1 MPGILVLF
9 LSTLLLHLITGQV
22 NHTLAAWQLHVFA
35 GGLAVTFAGLHFPR
49 GAGLIAVIL
58 AGLLADAA
66 SPLAFGTQATL
77 FGAAFLAVQQVRDRV
92 PTDLVW
98 PRVGVALLANGGIF
112 LGLTLLYTGNF
123 PSVGRAWGRLTW
135 DFLCSEALIAL
146 IGPWFL
152 ELQARALQWVRFDHL
167 RLR

>member
-1 MPGILVLF
+1 MPGVLILF

-49 GAGLIAVIL
+49 GAGLTAVLL

-98 PRVGVALLANGGIF
+98 PRVGVALLANGGVF
-112 LGLTLLYTGNF
+112 LALTLLHTRVF
-123 PSVGRAWGRLTW
+123 PAVGPAWGRLFW
-135 DFLCSEALIAL
+135 DFLCSQGLIVL

-152 ELQARALQWVRFDHL
+152 ELQVKALQWVRFDHL